1 MLSQYKQEYITTS
14 RLRTAYYRGGQ
25 ENKKKLLLI
34 HGNMSSSVFFLPLL
48 PQLSQNF
55 DTLIPDLR
63 CFGNSESLP
72 IDATKGFREWT
83 RDLVEVT
90 DALGWEEFS
99 ILGWSLGGGVAMQFA
114 MDYSDRVEKL
124 VLLAPCPPCGFGGT
138 IGEEGTPI
146 QPVGLGSGAGSANK
160 QMLMVTAAQSKEV
173 LSGLLHSFCF
183 STDFHLDPKIE
194 DMLIEGLT
202 SMKLDDQMYP
212 GDYYYTVHWPHVLAG
227 DHGVLN
233 TMSPK
238 HVNMKPLLEL
248 AKKPDILWIHGLN
261 DVIVSD
267 YSILDFGH
275 LGSMGMVPGWPG
287 MKVFPPQPMISQTR
301 HFLNLYEEHGGHYH
315 ESIMPGG
322 HACHLE
328 GQEHFVYTLKS
339 FLES

>member
-1 MLSQYKQEYITTS
+1 MLSQYTQEYITTS
-14 RLRTAYYRGGQ
+14 RLKTAYYRGGQ
-25 ENKKKLLLI
+25 ENKRKLLLI

-83 RDLVEVT
+83 KDLVEVT

-138 IGEEGTPI
+138 VGEEGTPI
-146 QPVGLGSGAGSANK
+146 QPVGIGSGAGFANR

-183 STDFHLDPKIE
+183 STDFHLDPNIE

-238 HVNMKPLLEL
+238 HVNMTPLLEL

-267 YSILDFGH
+267 YSILDFGY
-275 LGSMGMVPGWPG
+275 LGSIPAA
-287 MKVFPPQPMISQTR
+287 KR
-301 HFLNLYEEHGGHYH
+301 
-315 ESIMPGG
+315 
-322 HACHLE
+322 
-328 GQEHFVYTLKS
+328 
-339 FLES
+339 